1 MKCFEKL
8 EKLENEISEM
18 RNGLHFE
25 MNHHGE
31 TIQVQL
37 QVSGM
42 NIIRFRNP
50 DDIHPEEITLR
61 FTELED
67 IMEFYLLKRANAK

>member
-1 MKCFEKL
+1 MKYFEKL

-18 RNGLHFE
+18 QEGLHVE

-37 QVSGM
+37 QVSSM

-50 DDIHPEEITLR
+50 DDIYPEEITLR
-61 FTELED
+61 FNELED
-67 IMEFYLLKRANAK
+67 IMEFYLLKRANGK